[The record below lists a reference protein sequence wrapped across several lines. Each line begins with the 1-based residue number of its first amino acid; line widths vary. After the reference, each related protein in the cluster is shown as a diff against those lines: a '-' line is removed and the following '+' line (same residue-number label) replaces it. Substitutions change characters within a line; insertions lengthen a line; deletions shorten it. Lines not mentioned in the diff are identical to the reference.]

1 MSNSFLSLLNGQ
13 AKSLDD
19 IPVITINELRE
30 NVCNKTKLGQR
41 LLALFILFKDNKNHL
56 CAIIADDKNSTL
68 SVALAPVENSY
79 QSFTIQCSQ
88 AQLFEQEIYEKYGI
102 LPKGHPWLKPVR
114 YPLDS
119 HHKNKNIGTRDF
131 YKIDEPG
138 IHEVAVGPVH
148 AGIIEPG
155 HFRFQCRG
163 EKILSLEISRG
174 YQHRGVEKAIL
185 EANKQRRQH
194 LIETVSGDATAAH
207 SLAFNRAIEALC
219 KTTIPARA
227 KLIRGIALELERC
240 ACHIGD
246 LGAIAGDIGY
256 QPTSAR
262 CGWIRGNALN
272 LTAELCGNRFSR
284 GIFTTGGVKIDIDTP
299 TAKDMIKKLKAIR
312 QDVKDA
318 IDFFWETPSVLA
330 RIEGTGIITSK
341 EAHSLGMVGP
351 AARASG
357 IKTDVRCCYPEGI
370 YRFQQIPT
378 AVENKGDVYSRAK
391 IRWTELNRSLDFIEE
406 ALDSLPS
413 SALKSQLKKPQP
425 NSFVL
430 ALSEGWRGETAYIA
444 TTNENGE
451 LNFIKIIDPSFKN
464 WEAIELCVREEGI
477 SDFPLCN
484 KSFNLSYCGHD
495 L

>member
-1 MSNSFLSLLNGQ
+1 MRNLFLPLINGQ
-13 AKSLDD
+13 SQSLND
-19 IPVITINELRE
+19 IPVMSLSELRE
-30 NVCNKTKLGQR
+30 SVCNKTHRGQR
-41 LLALFILFKDNKNHL
+41 LLALFILLRDNKNHL
-56 CAIIADDKNSTL
+56 CAIIADDENSTL
-68 SVALAPVENSY
+68 SVASAPIGNFY
-79 QSFTIQCSQ
+79 PAFTSDCSQ
-88 AQLFEQEIYEKYGI
+88 AYLFEQEIYEKYGI
-102 LPKGHPWLKPVR
+102 MAEGHPCLKPVR

-119 HHKNKNIGTRDF
+119 HHKDKIIGTRDF
-131 YKIDEPG
+131 YHPEGPG

-155 HFRFQCRG
+155 HFRFQCQG

-174 YQHRGVEKAIL
+174 YQNRGVEKAIL
-185 EANKQRRQH
+185 QSSEQRRNH

-207 SLAFNRAIEALC
+207 SLAFNRTIEAFC
-219 KTTIPARA
+219 KTSLPARA

-284 GIFTTGGVKIDIDTP
+284 GIFIPGGVKIDIDTA
-299 TAKDMIKKLKAIR
+299 TAKNMTLRLKAIR
-312 QDVKDA
+312 HDVKEA
-318 IDFFWETPSVLA
+318 LAFFWETPSVLA
-330 RIEGTGIITSK
+330 RIEGTGIVTTE
-341 EAHSLGMVGP
+341 EAQSLGMVGP

-357 IKTDVRCCYPEGI
+357 IATDVRCCYPEGI
-370 YRFQQIPT
+370 YRFQQIPI
-378 AVENKGDVYSRAK
+378 AVEKRGDVYSRAR
-391 IRWTELNRSLDFIEE
+391 IRWTELNRSLNFIEE
-406 ALDSLPS
+406 ALSSLPN
-413 SALKSQLKKPQP
+413 SALLSPLEKPQP
-425 NSFVL
+425 NAFAL

-444 TTNENGE
+444 TTDKNGE

-464 WEAIELCVREEGI
+464 WEAVSLSVKGEGI